1 MSPRTKEQFDE
12 IRQRSRQRIM
22 DVALELF
29 GTYGYHSTSIS
40 KIAREAGIS
49 KGLMYNYFDSKED
62 LLHAILLE
70 EMDEGYGLWK
80 EVMKLELPPLEKL
93 RRATENTVET
103 VRNNLHHWQL
113 LTSLAFQPDVLKGL
127 EEEMGEIKTQAIGD
141 TIELFAEIGV
151 ADPLK
156 ETFFYGAF
164 IDGMFLHYMNM
175 EQDYPLDD
183 MLDYFF
189 QRYEATT

>member
-1 MSPRTKEQFDE
+1 MSPRTKEQFGE

-22 DVALELF
+22 DAALELF

-62 LLHAILLE
+62 LLHTILLE

-80 EVMKLELPPLEKL
+80 EVMKLDIPPLKKL
-93 RRATENTVET
+93 RRATQKTVET
-103 VRNNLHHWQL
+103 VRHNLHHWQL

-127 EEEMGEIKTQAIGD
+127 EEEMGEFKTQAIGD
-141 TIELFAEIGV
+141 TIELFIQIGV
-151 ADPLK
+151 EDPLK

-175 EQDYPLDD
+175 VEDYPLDD
-183 MLDYFF
+183 MLEYFF
-189 QRYEATT
+189 QRYER